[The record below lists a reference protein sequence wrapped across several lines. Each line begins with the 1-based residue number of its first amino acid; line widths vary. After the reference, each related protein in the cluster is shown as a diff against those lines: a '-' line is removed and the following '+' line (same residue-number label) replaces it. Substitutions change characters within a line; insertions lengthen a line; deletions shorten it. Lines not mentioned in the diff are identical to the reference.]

1 MSTIG
6 LDLGTGAIKGVCWNP
21 KDGILATAS
30 ERIPFLH
37 PHENWAE
44 LEPNAYCAQV
54 LRIIR
59 ELADASKDPIEGI
72 AFAAASGNTMLCQRG
87 DAQAPACQRGD
98 AQAPACAVTN
108 IISWLDKRLD
118 WCPPVEWNVR
128 EVCGWPGIPS
138 FPLMHLEYFRRECP
152 ELLAS
157 STVAM
162 NNDWLCWLLCGRHAL
177 DYSNG
182 APFYLFDQRTF
193 TYHKPFLDHYGLKE
207 SQLPE
212 MLPSGT
218 TIGTLKKEF
227 AGGNLTEKTRIVAGS
242 FDHPAGAR
250 AAGVTKPGDLLLSC
264 GTSWVGFY
272 AVPKRDDVPAKGEL
286 CDTFQAPDG
295 GCWGA
300 MFSVSSIGL
309 DVEQFVCERFGKG
322 ADRYAAFNNEAKK
335 EGSPSRE
342 KMREVVL
349 RFKARLDQHV
359 PFRKITVSGGPSE
372 GETWP
377 SVMEEV
383 LGLPVELSP
392 YRSHTGA
399 VGAAMLAN

>member
-21 KDGILATAS
+21 KDGILSTAS

-37 PHENWAE
+37 PHEKWAE
-44 LEPNAYCAQV
+44 LDPNAYREQV

-59 ELADASKDPIEGI
+59 ELAAASPDPIDGI
-72 AFAAASGNTMLCQRG
+72 AFAAASGNTMLCGPGAAQAR
-87 DAQAPACQRGD
+87 DEAQAPS
-98 AQAPACAVTN
+98 CARTN

-118 WCPPVEWNVR
+118 WCPPAEWNVR
-128 EVCGWPGIPS
+128 EVCGWPAIPVM
-138 FPLMHLEYFRRECP
+138 PLMHLEYFRRECP
-152 ELLAS
+152 ELLAT

-182 APFYLFDQRTF
+182 APFYLFDQRSF
-193 TYHKPFLDHYGLKE
+193 TYHKPFLDYYGLKE

-212 MLPSGT
+212 MVPSGT
-218 TIGTLKKEF
+218 TIGTLKPEF
-227 AGGNLTEKTRIVAGS
+227 AGGTLTEKTRIVAGS

-250 AAGVTKPGDLLLSC
+250 AAGVTQPGDLLLSC

-309 DVEQFVCERFGKG
+309 DVEQFVCDRFGKG
-322 ADRYAAFNNEAKK
+322 SDRYAAFNDEAKNDA
-335 EGSPSRE
+335 SPSRE
-342 KMREVVL
+342 KMREVVS
-349 RFKARLDQHV
+349 RFKVRLDQHA
-359 PFRKITVSGGPSE
+359 PFRKIVVSGGPSE

-377 SVMEEV
+377 EVMEEV

-399 VGAAMLAN
+399 VGAAMLAQQH

>member
-1 MSTIG
+1 MNTIG

-21 KDGILATAS
+21 RDGIIATAS

-37 PHENWAE
+37 PHDNWAE
-44 LEPNAYCAQV
+44 LDSIAYRDQV

-59 ELADASKDPIEGI
+59 QLASASNDPIDGM
-72 AFAAASGNTMLCQRG
+72 AFAAASGNTMLC
-87 DAQAPACQRGD
+87 APDGTPR
-98 AQAPACAVTN
+98 TN

-118 WCPPVEWNVR
+118 WRPPEKWNVR
-128 EVCGWPGIPS
+128 QVCGWPGIPT
-138 FPLMHLEYFRRECP
+138 FPLMHLEYFRREMP
-152 ELLAS
+152 ECLAS
-157 STVAM
+157 SVIAM

-182 APFYLFDQRTF
+182 APFYLFDQRSF
-193 TYHKPFLDHYGLKE
+193 TYHQPFLAHYGVKE
-207 SQLPE
+207 AQLPE

-218 TIGTLKKEF
+218 TIGTLKPEYADGK
-227 AGGNLTEKTRIVAGS
+227 LTTSTRIVAGS

-272 AVPKRDDVPAKGEL
+272 AVQNRDDVPAKGEL
-286 CDTFQAPDG
+286 CDTFQAPSG

-309 DVEQFVCERFGKG
+309 DVEQFICERFGNVP
-322 ADRYAAFNNEAKK
+322 DRYASFNEEAKK
-335 EGSPSRE
+335 SGSPSRA
-342 KMREVVL
+342 KMQEVVG
-349 RFKARLDQHV
+349 RFKVRLEQHSTFKKV
-359 PFRKITVSGGPSE
+359 TVSGGPSE

-377 SVMEEV
+377 EVMEEV
-383 LGLPVELSP
+383 LGIPVELSP

-399 VGAAMLAN
+399 VGAAMLARDGERLG

>member
-1 MSTIG
+1 MNTIG

-21 KDGILATAS
+21 TDGIVATAS

-44 LEPNAYCAQV
+44 LDAAAYRDQV

-59 ELADASKDPIEGI
+59 ELASKANGSVGGI
-72 AFAAASGNTMLCQRG
+72 AFAAASGNTMLC
-87 DAQAPACQRGD
+87 APDG
-98 AQAPACAVTN
+98 APRTN

-118 WCPPVEWNVR
+118 WRPPEEWDLR
-128 EVCGWPGIPS
+128 QACGWPGIPM
-138 FPLMHLEYFRRECP
+138 FPLMHLEYFRREMP
-152 ELLAS
+152 EQLAS
-157 STVAM
+157 SIVAM

-177 DYSNG
+177 DFSNG

-193 TYHKPFLDHYGLKE
+193 TYNKTCLDHYGITE
-207 SQLPE
+207 EQLPE

-218 TIGTLKKEF
+218 TIGTLKPEY
-227 AGGNLTEKTRIVAGS
+227 AEGNLTTETRIVAGS

-272 AVPKRDDVPAKGEL
+272 AVPNRDDVPAKGEL

-309 DVEQFVCERFGKG
+309 DVEQFICDRFGNVRE
-322 ADRYAAFNNEAKK
+322 RYQAFNEEAKTS
-335 EGSPSRE
+335 GSPSRA
-342 KMREVVL
+342 KMQEVVG
-349 RFKARLDQHV
+349 RFKVRLEQHK
-359 PFRKITVSGGPSE
+359 PFRKVIVSGGPSE

-383 LGLPVELSP
+383 LGIPVELSP

-399 VGAAMLAN
+399 VGAAMLAQPK

>member
-21 KDGILATAS
+21 KDGILVTAS

-44 LEPNAYCAQV
+44 LEPNAYSAQV

-59 ELADASKDPIEGI
+59 ELAAASKDSIDGI
-72 AFAAASGNTMLCQRG
+72 AFAAASGNTMLCELGGAQR
-87 DAQAPACQRGD
+87 ATIPR
-98 AQAPACAVTN
+98 TN

-193 TYHKPFLDHYGLKE
+193 RYHTPFLDHYGLKE
-207 SQLPE
+207 SQLPV
-212 MLPSGT
+212 MVPSGT
-218 TIGTLKKEF
+218 PIGTLRPEY
-227 AGGNLTEKTRIVAGS
+227 AGGNLTEKTCIVAGS

-250 AAGVTKPGDLLLSC
+250 AAGVTQPGNLLLSC

-286 CDTFQAPDG
+286 CDTFQAPEG

-309 DVEQFVCERFGKG
+309 DVEQFICARFGN
-322 ADRYAAFNNEAKK
+322 APDRYAAFNGEAKRD
-335 EGSPSRE
+335 GSPSRD
-342 KMREVVL
+342 KMREVVS
-349 RFKARLDQHV
+349 RFKARLDQHA
-359 PFRKITVSGGPSE
+359 PFRKIVVSGGPSE

-377 SVMEEV
+377 EVMEEV

-399 VGAAMLAN
+399 VGAAMLAQC

>member
-21 KDGILATAS
+21 RDGILSTAS

-37 PHENWAE
+37 PHEKWAE
-44 LEPNAYCAQV
+44 LEPNAYREQV

-59 ELADASKDPIEGI
+59 ELATASPDPIDGI
-72 AFAAASGNTMLCQRG
+72 AFAAASGNTMLCASDG
-87 DAQAPACQRGD
+87 TSC
-98 AQAPACAVTN
+98 TN

-138 FPLMHLEYFRRECP
+138 FPLMHLEYFRRTCP
-152 ELLAS
+152 ELLAT

-193 TYHKPFLDHYGLKE
+193 RYYQPFLDYYGLKE
-207 SQLPE
+207 SQLPV
-212 MLPSGT
+212 MVPSGT
-218 TIGTLKKEF
+218 TIGTLKPEF
-227 AGGNLTEKTRIVAGS
+227 TGGTLTENTRIVAGS

-250 AAGVTKPGDLLLSC
+250 AAGVTEPGDLLLSC

-309 DVEQFVCERFGKG
+309 DVEQFICTRFGNTP
-322 ADRYAAFNNEAKK
+322 DRYAAFNIEAKTV
-335 EGSPSRE
+335 GSPSRE

-349 RFKARLDQHV
+349 RFKARLDQHA
-359 PFRKITVSGGPSE
+359 PFRKIVVSGGPSE

-377 SVMEEV
+377 EVMEEV

-399 VGAAMLAN
+399 VGAAMLAQ